1 MNMKWI
7 FWYLLIVNIVTF
19 LVFAIDKWKAKNKK
33 WRIRELVLLTF
44 SAIGGVVGGLM
55 SMYAFRHKTQTA
67 IFKFGMPIILILHI
81 VLAIFLYS
89 KGII

>member
-1 MNMKWI
+1 MKWI

-19 LVFAIDKWKAKNKK
+19 LIFAIDKWKAKNKK
-33 WRIRELVLLTF
+33 WRIRESVLLTF